1 MPRIESISLNER
13 ENEADKFACMDD
25 EKEYHSLY
33 IVKRVYFDV
42 ANKYILI
49 IMAIKESKMNV
60 NPE

>member
-1 MPRIESISLNER
+1 MHERGKKYHLPYCSIV
-13 ENEADKFACMDD
+13 
-25 EKEYHSLY
+25 H